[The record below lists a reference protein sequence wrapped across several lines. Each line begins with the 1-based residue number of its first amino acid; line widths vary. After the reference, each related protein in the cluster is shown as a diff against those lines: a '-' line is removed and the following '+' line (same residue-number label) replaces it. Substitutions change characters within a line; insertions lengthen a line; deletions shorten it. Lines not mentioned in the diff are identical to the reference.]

1 MRRLVICCDGT
12 WKTDDDQCP
21 TNVVKIRD
29 AVLSVAPDGTDQII
43 YYSKGVGATGSKL
56 RRLIAG
62 AFGGGLAADVRNA
75 YGFLVQNYQKGD
87 EIFLFGFS
95 RGAYTARSLAGMI
108 RTCGI
113 LPKAK
118 AELTPEAWRIYRIPN
133 AELKADKPEAVQF
146 RKAHI
151 CRISPIKFIGVWDTV
166 GALGVPVGR
175 IIRSWSQ
182 ARHSFHD
189 TGLSSA
195 VENACHALAIDEGR
209 YTFEAALWQTKPAE
223 NQKIEQVWFC
233 GAHSN
238 VGGGYPDTGLSDI
251 AFLWMAE
258 KAAACGLALDLSNV
272 EKVKP
277 SGSGEL
283 VDSRWLKFL
292 PGNLREVGA
301 HPEWGESVHP
311 SVLERQ
317 NARDAIPSPYKP
329 RNYPGPLARP
339 LLVKALR
346 RLFHSGA

>member
-12 WKTDDDQCP
+12 WKTDDDRCP

-29 AVLSVAPDGTDQII
+29 SVLSVAPDGTDQII
-43 YYSKGVGATGSKL
+43 YYSKGVGATGNKV
-56 RRLIAG
+56 RRIIAG

-75 YGFLVQNYQKGD
+75 YAFIVQNYRDGD

-95 RGAYTARSLAGMI
+95 RGAYTARSVAGMI

-118 AELTPEAWRIYRIPN
+118 AERTAEAWQIYRIPN
-133 AELKADKPEAVQF
+133 AQKKADKPEAVKF
-146 RKAHI
+146 RTDNQ
-151 CRISPIKFIGVWDTV
+151 CRMPQIKFIGVWDTV

-175 IIRSWSQ
+175 FIRRWSQ

-195 VENACHALAIDEGR
+195 VENAYHALALDEGR
-209 YTFEAALWQTKPAE
+209 YTFEAALWQQKPA
-223 NQKIEQVWFC
+223 QGQTIEQVWFS

-238 VGGGYPDTGLSDI
+238 VGGGYADTGLSDI
-251 AFLWMAE
+251 ALLWMAE
-258 KAAACGLALDLSNV
+258 KARACQLALDLSNV
-272 EKVKP
+272 ENVRANCE
-277 SGSGEL
+277 GEL

-301 HPEWGESVHP
+301 HPQWGESVHP
-311 SVLERQ
+311 TVTQRLNSAAAV
-317 NARDAIPSPYKP
+317 PSPYKP
-329 RNYPGPLARP
+329 HNYPGPLKRP
-339 LLVKALR
+339 LLVRLLR